1 MNISLTEYICKNGS
15 KQHKKLQSQKRTLI
29 QIKRLNYDMPESIYI
44 VLAHRTARIKGVC
57 IKQLFSMH

>member
-1 MNISLTEYICKNGS
+1 MNISLTEYICKIGP

-44 VLAHRTARIKGVC
+44 VLAHRTERIKGVC